1 MNEHRSGFVNILGKP
16 NAGKSTLLNLLIEAK
31 LSITNRKAQTTR
43 RRILGL
49 WNDADHQ
56 IVFSDTPGII
66 DKPAYRMQEKMNTYI
81 YQSFE
86 DADVILY
93 MADISDPTPW
103 SEQIGGIMNKV
114 DVPKLLII
122 NKKDLDPSLNKEAAL
137 EKWPKDVEWT
147 EVMLISALEEKDRQE
162 LLQKVL
168 SLLPPGPE
176 YYPKDQ
182 LSDLNERFFV
192 ADLIRKQ
199 ILSLYSQEVPYSCEI
214 YIDSFI
220 ESEKNGK
227 PFAHVNATIF
237 VSRSTQK
244 SIIIGRKGEKIKQL
258 GTNARKEIEE
268 FLGYPIFLDLFVKV
282 KENWRDD
289 ERQLNSFG
297 Y

>member
-16 NAGKSTLLNLLIEAK
+16 NAGKSTLLNLLIEAQ

-122 NKKDLDPSLNKEAAL
+122 NKKDLEPSLNKEAAL

>member
-1 MNEHRSGFVNILGKP
+1 MKEHKSGFVNILGKP

-31 LSITNRKAQTTR
+31 LSITNKKAQTTR

-49 WNDADHQ
+49 WNDPDHQ

-66 DKPAYRMQEKMNTYI
+66 DKPAYKMQEKMNTYI

-93 MADISDPTPW
+93 MADISDPAPW
-103 SEQIGGIMNKV
+103 SEQIGSIMNKV
-114 DVPKLLII
+114 DVPKLLLI
-122 NKKDLDPSLNKEAAL
+122 NKKDLEPELTKEEAID
-137 EKWPKDVEWT
+137 KWPKDVIWS
-147 EVMLISALEEKDRQE
+147 EVILISALEATDRKQLLEKI
-162 LLQKVL
+162 L

-199 ILSLYSQEVPYSCEI
+199 ILSLYKQEVPYSCEI
-214 YIDSFI
+214 YIDSFV
-220 ESEKNGK
+220 ESEKKGK
-227 PFAHVNATIF
+227 PFAHINATIF
-237 VSRSTQK
+237 VSRATQK
-244 SIIIGRKGEKIKQL
+244 SIIIGKKGEKIKQL
-258 GTNARKEIEE
+258 GTNSRIEIEE
-268 FLGYPIFLDLFVKV
+268 FLEYPVFLELYVKV

>member
-1 MNEHRSGFVNILGKP
+1 MNEHKSGFVNILGKP

-66 DKPAYRMQEKMNTYI
+66 DRPAYRMQEKMNTYI

-122 NKKDLDPSLNKEAAL
+122 NKKDLEPSLDKEAAL

-214 YIDSFI
+214 YIDSFT

>member
-16 NAGKSTLLNLLIEAK
+16 NAGKSTLLNLLIEAQ

-122 NKKDLDPSLNKEAAL
+122 NKKDLEPSLNKEAAL

-214 YIDSFI
+214 YIDSFT

-258 GTNARKEIEE
+258 GT
-268 FLGYPIFLDLFVKV
+268 
-282 KENWRDD
+282 
-289 ERQLNSFG
+289 
-297 Y
+297 

>member
-1 MNEHRSGFVNILGKP
+1 MTEHKSGFVNILGKP

-31 LSITNRKAQTTR
+31 LSITNKKAQTTR

-49 WNDADHQ
+49 WNDPDHQ

-66 DKPAYRMQEKMNTYI
+66 DKPAYKMQEKMNTYI

-93 MADISDPTPW
+93 LADITDPAPW

-114 DVPKLLII
+114 DVPKFLII
-122 NKKDLDPSLNKEAAL
+122 NKKDLEPGMTKEEAI
-137 EKWPKDVEWT
+137 EKWPKDVIWT
-147 EVMLISALEEKDRQE
+147 DVMLISALEEKDRK
-162 LLQKVL
+162 LLIDKVL
-168 SLLPPGPE
+168 TSLPAGPE

-199 ILSLYSQEVPYSCEI
+199 ILSLYKQEVPYSCEI
-214 YIDSFI
+214 YIDSFA

-227 PFAHVNATIF
+227 PFAHIGATIF
-237 VSRSTQK
+237 VSRATQK
-244 SIIIGRKGEKIKQL
+244 SIIIGKKGEKIKQL
-258 GTNARKEIEE
+258 GTNARHEIEE
-268 FLGYPIFLDLFVKV
+268 FLEYPVYLELFVKV